1 MMNDDLALLR
11 DYATQNSENAFAM
24 LVSRHVNLVY
34 SVALRQVGDPHL
46 AEEIT
51 QAVFIILAR
60 KAGSLGNHTILP
72 GWLCR
77 TTRYACADL
86 LKRERRRWQREQ
98 KAYMQTILNP
108 DNDAPSQQVQDEA
121 WTQIAPLL
129 DGALEQLGR
138 KDHDALVLRY
148 FENKDFTEIGAA
160 MGASENASK
169 MRISRALEKLRKFF
183 TKRGVSSSTAVIA
196 GAISVNSVHAAPATL
211 AHTVTTVTVAKGV
224 AASAS
229 TLTLIKGALKL
240 MAWSKAK
247 TAILV
252 GVGVLLVTGAT
263 TAVINEMIAP
273 PASYLKIDGKCQIE
287 LYGYGGKSRVA
298 ETGNVTILTDGQQYR
313 ISIVSRGH
321 NNLTNDA
328 YDLTAEYGYDGKD
341 IFVLSDQG
349 TPLLQTH
356 EGFGGFAYPGR
367 FPYMAPPL
375 TVPAAWLAY
384 CSSDYFNLSTNQT
397 GLKFWGDF
405 SMIWPDFITNLPT
418 YWPTSTLPQSITGW
432 SRNWV
437 IRQRT
442 DSRQPIQAI
451 ELKQYPS
458 GFKAWQFTA
467 SDPVHVGNFQ
477 VPRRV
482 TMETFFPKPPDTAT
496 TGDETMLLRKAT
508 FTADSVTMIRGKLNP
523 CPSVP
528 VPDLQVMDSRFED
541 VAGPYVITSHATSK
555 GWPVRGSES
564 FKQTEAQANKL
575 ASKNHAFI
583 ASEKAKAPAVIPPK

>member
-11 DYATQNSENAFAM
+11 DYATRNSETAFAM

-60 KAGSLGNHTILP
+60 KAGSLGNQTILP

-86 LKRERRRWQREQ
+86 LKRERRRWHREQ

-108 DNDAPSQQVQDEA
+108 DNEAPSQQVQDETWA
-121 WTQIAPLL
+121 QIAPML

-148 FENKDFTEIGAA
+148 FENKDFAEIGTA
-160 MGASENASK
+160 MGTSENASK
-169 MRISRALEKLRKFF
+169 MRVSRALEKLRKFF
-183 TKRGVSSSTAVIA
+183 TKRGVSSTAVVIA

-211 AHTVTTVTVAKGV
+211 ANTVTTVAVAKGA
-224 AASAS
+224 AASTS

-263 TAVINEMIAP
+263 TAVIKEIIAP
-273 PASYLKIDGKCQIE
+273 PTSYLKIEGKGQIE
-287 LYGYGGKSRVA
+287 LYGFNGESRVV
-298 ETGNVTILTDGQQYR
+298 ETGDLVILTDGQKYR
-313 ISIVSRGH
+313 ISIVSKGH
-321 NNLTNDA
+321 NNLTNDV

-341 IFVLSDQG
+341 IFVVADRLS
-349 TPLLQTH
+349 PLHWTH
-356 EGFGGFAYPGR
+356 EGFGGFAYSGR
-367 FPYMAPPL
+367 FPYMDEFPPS
-375 TVPAAWLAY
+375 VVHAAWLAY
-384 CSSDYFNLSTNQT
+384 CSSDYFNQPINQT
-397 GLKFWGDF
+397 GFKLGS
-405 SMIWPDFITNLPT
+405 SMNWPDFITNLPA
-418 YWPTSTLPQSITGW
+418 YWTNSTVPQSITGW

-442 DSRQPIQAI
+442 NSTQPIQAI
-451 ELKQYPS
+451 ELKQYPN

-467 SDPVHVGNFQ
+467 SDPARVGNFQ
-477 VPRRV
+477 VPRQV
-482 TMETFFPKPPDTAT
+482 TLETFFPKPPDTAT
-496 TGDETMLLRKAT
+496 TGDETTLLRKAT
-508 FTADSVTMIRGKLNP
+508 FTADSVTLVSGKLNP
-523 CPSVP
+523 YPSVP

-555 GWPVRGSES
+555 GWPARGSES
-564 FKQTEAQANKL
+564 FKQAEAQANKL
-575 ASKNHAFI
+575 ASENRTFI
-583 ASEKAKAPAVIPPK
+583 ASEKAKAPAVIPPE